1 MPKSETSNSNDTP
14 SFKPQRYRPNWWE
27 AVICFILGSFIT
39 VALMD
44 YDPAQVTIRST
55 APATA
60 ENLMGYIGA
69 NTVWVTLFSVGM
81 STFLLPI
88 FLFWMLYVA
97 MRNARHLILTR
108 VVAMVIAAIA
118 LAGIAAMIKDATW
131 S

>member
-1 MPKSETSNSNDTP
+1 MPKAETSNPIDAP
-14 SFKPQRYRPNWWE
+14 AFKAQRYRPNWWE

-60 ENLMGYIGA
+60 KNLMGWVGA
-69 NTVWVTLFSVGM
+69 DSVWVTLFTVGM
-81 STFLLPI
+81 STWLVPV

-97 MRNARHLILTR
+97 MRNARHLIMTR
-108 VVAMVIAAIA
+108 IVAMVVAAVA
-118 LAGIAAMIKDATW
+118 LAGITAMFKDAK
-131 S
+131 